1 MAGSIVLLYLGR
13 YLDVLVLSDD
23 EARSLGVP
31 AGALRM
37 AVIAAA
43 TITAALTVA
52 IAGVIGWVG
61 LIVPHIARLLV
72 GPTHA
77 RLMPVCA
84 CIGAIFMLLSDTL
97 ARSLTVNEIP
107 IGVVSD
113 LIGVALFVL
122 VLPRIRR
129 GWV

>member
-1 MAGSIVLLYLGR
+1 M
-13 YLDVLVLSDD
+13 LVLSDD

-43 TITAALTVA
+43 TVTAALTVGV
-52 IAGVIGWVG
+52 AGTIGWVG

-72 GPTHA
+72 GPAHR

-84 CIGAIFMLLSDTL
+84 CIGAIFMILADTL
-97 ARSLTVNEIP
+97 ARSLTASEIP
-107 IGVVSD
+107 LGVITDLVGVV
-113 LIGVALFVL
+113 LFL
-122 VLPRIRR
+122 AVLPRIRR